1 MPVRYQAVC
10 RPAVIAT
17 SEIVT
22 GTKKKW
28 YTVVIANC
36 HRARSK
42 VSTRRPPQ

>member
-1 MPVRYQAVC
+1 VRYQAVC

-28 YTVVIANC
+28 
-36 HRARSK
+36 
-42 VSTRRPPQ
+42 